1 MAIALDT
8 DDMDARYDAATTTW
22 RMESA
27 SPVLFT
33 CLLSQMGA
41 YVDAGATLLVMVSF
55 YFAAT
60 DTEEVAYINGAF
72 QGLYDT
78 TGSALSGSDY
88 TVYRSGGWPTG
99 DITLRVREIIEL
111 VQPS

>member
-33 CLLSQMGA
+33 VLLSQMGA
-41 YVDAGATLLVMVSF
+41 YVDAGATLRVMVSF
-55 YFAAT
+55 YFSAT
-60 DTEEVAYINGAF
+60 DTEELAYMEGYF
-72 QGLYDT
+72 WGLYGTSTLVGD
-78 TGSALSGSDY
+78 DY
-88 TVYRSGGWPTG
+88 TIYRDGGWPTG
-99 DITLRVREIIEL
+99 DITLRVREIIIL
-111 VQPS
+111 TQAS